1 MSQHLLALIQYP
13 IKSLSGLL
21 LQSCEATPIGLSN
34 DRRWMLVE
42 ENGQFVSQRRDPKL
56 ACLSLRQK
64 GQGWQV
70 SHPDHGEIWVPS
82 RIESSRHLNVTIW
95 GDEVDGVYDPQ
106 IGDAFFSEFLNRP
119 IRFVYH
125 DRADSRPVS
134 SPNTDEDHFVGFA
147 DGFPYLILS
156 QASIDACS
164 ELSEATVDWR
174 RFRPNLILSSHT
186 PFAEDS
192 WSEIRIAE
200 AQFSLVKPC
209 PRCVMI
215 NVNPETGEKDMS
227 LLSLLKKTRKQ
238 KKGIMVGQNA
248 LCIRPGLLSVGDKV
262 YV

>member
-1 MSQHLLALIQYP
+1 MSHQLLALIQYP
-13 IKSLSGLL
+13 IKSLSGLM

-42 ENGQFVSQRRDPKL
+42 EDGQFVSQRKDPKL
-56 ACLSLRQK
+56 ACLSVEQK
-64 GQGWQV
+64 GQGWRV
-70 SHPDHGEIWVPS
+70 SHPEHGEIWVPT
-82 RIESSRHLNVTIW
+82 RIESSRHFNVSIW

-106 IGDAFFSEFLNRP
+106 IGDAFFSAFLNRP
-119 IRFVYH
+119 VRFVYH
-125 DRADSRPVS
+125 DRPDSRPVS
-134 SPNTDEDHFVGFA
+134 TQNTVDTHFVGFA

-156 QASIDACS
+156 QASIDSCAK
-164 ELSEATVDWR
+164 LSEQPVDWR
-174 RFRPNLILSSHT
+174 RFRPNIILSSPT
-186 PFAEDS
+186 PFAEDH
-192 WSEIRIAE
+192 WSEIRIAG

-238 KKGIMVGQNA
+238 EKGIMVGQNA
-248 LCIRPGLLSVGDKV
+248 LCIRPGLLSVGDTV